1 MSWKKEI
8 KETVQL
14 NLFAD
19 LSAVEVEPVFAV
31 ERAKT
36 KPVEAVEVQVE
47 VHSACHALVEVS
59 VAAEEW
65 ATLAQDL
72 LASFQDCLLVLVEE
86 EEAPSA
92 SEGTAACRGG
102 QQPLS
107 QQQKLS
113 KSSS

>member
-8 KETVQL
+8 KEIAQL

-19 LSAVEVEPVFAV
+19 PSAVAVEVEPVSAA
-31 ERAKT
+31 EQAKM

-47 VHSACHALVEVS
+47 VHSACHALVEAS

-72 LASFQDCLLVLVEE
+72 LATFRDCLLVLVEVE
-86 EEAPSA
+86 EVPSA
-92 SEGTAACRGG
+92 SEDTAACRGG

-107 QQQKLS
+107 QQTKP
-113 KSSS
+113 SS